1 MAEIAIPLIA
11 LGSMYIISNQDKQKE
26 KFENMN
32 IQTHRANALPNVEPI
47 PINYPITQP
56 VKEDNVKQY
65 LNPNQVTD
73 KYFSPQTYTP
83 PKAKTEL
90 DGAPKFVSLSGIP
103 IDSNDFK
110 HNNMTPYFG
119 AKIRGATIDTKLS
132 ENILDNMQGTGSQQF
147 KKKEVA
153 PLFKPQ
159 ENVEWSF
166 GMPNQSDFYQSRMNP
181 SMRMANIKP
190 WEEQQVA
197 PGLDQG
203 YTVDGALGF
212 NSGMGARDKWLDRN
226 VDELRVKTNPKVS
239 YGLQGHEG
247 PAGSLIKDRGII
259 GTVEKHLPDTYYHN
273 TPDRWLTTTGIEKAQ
288 TSRGIELLHNVNRTS
303 TTQEYFGTMGN
314 SADGE
319 AGYAPQNF
327 RPSNRTETAID
338 IVSAPSVAGKNPAT
352 TGDFGRQGY
361 NFLPTNR
368 TTTCTEEVGIVGGF
382 VKAVV
387 APILDVLRP
396 TRKENVVGN
405 ARQYE
410 NVKSM
415 VPSGSVYNPAD
426 RTKTT
431 NREMT
436 EGKLDNNHLNINGQ
450 SQNSDGYLVSKQQAI
465 HNNRDTTN
473 VSYVG
478 NSMGIVQNG
487 DAYLVS
493 DQTPIH
499 NNRDTTTTSYTGSSG
514 GYGTQQGP
522 RTYNAEYNQH
532 NNVNKTYMNRP
543 NQGGTQMFN
552 QTDNI
557 KINKLDTDRD
567 NNRLWVRGSGSS
579 VTTVAS
585 PSIETYGMSQGRQ
598 TYNENI
604 QCDRIQPDILTA
616 FKQNPYT
623 QSLQSWA

>member
-557 KINKLDTDRD
+557 K
-567 NNRLWVRGSGSS
+567 
-579 VTTVAS
+579 
-585 PSIETYGMSQGRQ
+585 
-598 TYNENI
+598 
-604 QCDRIQPDILTA
+604 CDRIQPDILTA

>member
-1 MAEIAIPLIA
+1 
-11 LGSMYIISNQDKQKE
+11 
-26 KFENMN
+26 
-32 IQTHRANALPNVEPI
+32 
-47 PINYPITQP
+47 
-56 VKEDNVKQY
+56 
-65 LNPNQVTD
+65 
-73 KYFSPQTYTP
+73 
-83 PKAKTEL
+83 
-90 DGAPKFVSLSGIP
+90 
-103 IDSNDFK
+103 
-110 HNNMTPYFG
+110 
-119 AKIRGATIDTKLS
+119 
-132 ENILDNMQGTGSQQF
+132 MQGTGSQQF

-259 GTVEKHLPDTYYHN
+259 GTVEKHLPDTYYHK

-327 RPSNRTETAID
+327 RPSNRTETAND
-338 IVSAPSVAGKNPAT
+338 IIAAPSIAGKNPAT

-387 APILDVLRP
+387 APLLDILRP

-410 NVKSM
+410 NAKSM

-465 HNNRDTTN
+465 QNNRDTTS

-493 DQTPIH
+493 DQTPIN